1 MTKEKERTRVYIRD
15 VLDIEFAEELLLE
28 GWTVADIAEDFDFE
42 ADAMRNYLQNNGLR
56 LSDYRAAAAA
66 ERKAAAR
73 KAAEEAA
80 AEAAAASD
88 AKKPK
93 ISEVLD
99 PDHAQNL
106 MNEGWTIKAIAE
118 DFNFSPSAMAS
129 YLDRKGVKR
138 AGRRKRV
145 FLLDYIDVETLINKI
160 QGGCSPSQIAA
171 ELPEEIEP
179 HKICGFVGNHYST
192 FTEIRQD
199 ATEFR
204 EAVNKR
210 LEKRRSREKK
220 QQKIKQGA

>member
-1 MTKEKERTRVYIRD
+1 MTKKKERTRVYIRD
-15 VLDIEFAEELLLE
+15 VLDIDFAKELLLE
-28 GWTVADIAEDFDFE
+28 GWTVSEIAEDFEFDI
-42 ADAMRNYLQNNGLR
+42 DAMRNYLLNGGLR
-56 LSDYRAAAAA
+56 LSEYKAAAA

-73 KAAEEAA
+73 AA
-80 AEAAAASD
+80 AEAERKAAEAASD

-99 PDHAQNL
+99 ADHAQSL

-118 DFNFSPSAMAS
+118 DFIFSPSAMAS

-145 FLLDYIDVETLINKI
+145 FLLDYIDVETLIYKI
-160 QGGCSPSQIAA
+160 QAGFSPSQIAA

-179 HKICGFVGNHYST
+179 HRICGFVGNHYST

-199 ATEFR
+199 ATAFR

-210 LEKRRSREKK
+210 LEKRSKREQKK
-220 QQKIKQGA
+220 MKQGA

>member
-1 MTKEKERTRVYIRD
+1 MTKKKERTRVYIRD
-15 VLDIEFAEELLLE
+15 VLDIDFAKELLLE
-28 GWTVADIAEDFDFE
+28 GWTVSEIAEDFEFDI
-42 ADAMRNYLQNNGLR
+42 DAMRNYLLNGGLR
-56 LSDYRAAAAA
+56 LSEYKAAAA

-73 KAAEEAA
+73 EAAEAERKAAE
-80 AEAAAASD
+80 AASD

-99 PDHAQNL
+99 ADHAQSL

-145 FLLDYIDVETLINKI
+145 FLLDYIDVETLIHKI
-160 QGGCSPSQIAA
+160 QAGCSPSQIAA

-179 HKICGFVGNHYST
+179 HRICGFVGNHYST
-192 FTEIRQD
+192 FTEIRED
-199 ATEFR
+199 ATAFR

-210 LEKRRSREKK
+210 QEKRGKREQKK
-220 QQKIKQGA
+220 MKQGA